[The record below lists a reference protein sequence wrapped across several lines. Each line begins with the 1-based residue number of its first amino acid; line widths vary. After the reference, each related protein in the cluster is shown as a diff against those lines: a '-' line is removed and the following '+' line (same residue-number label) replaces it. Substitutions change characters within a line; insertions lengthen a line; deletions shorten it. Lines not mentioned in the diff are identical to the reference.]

1 MNISKRYRSY
11 SNLFHRTSFSIANA
25 MKGFVEWRKVASFC
39 LFTIWKAI
47 QIFQKC
53 VIEHWHFLAEWFIS
67 NVFRVEH
74 DWKIMVRFMKWS
86 FQDDFVETALG
97 AVLRTPGLIL
107 CDYWHQ
113 KCLEY
118 SIPKS
123 LEFTDFTDASL
134 HLAVLLMVR
143 LDNDIRGWHFW
154 WNISFV

>member
-1 MNISKRYRSY
+1 
-11 SNLFHRTSFSIANA
+11 
-25 MKGFVEWRKVASFC
+25 
-39 LFTIWKAI
+39 
-47 QIFQKC
+47 
-53 VIEHWHFLAEWFIS
+53 
-67 NVFRVEH
+67 
-74 DWKIMVRFMKWS
+74 MVRFMKWN
-86 FQDDFVETALG
+86 FQDDFVEIAFG

-143 LDNDIRGWHFW
+143 INIDILVEIFGETFL
-154 WNISFV
+154 SF

>member
-1 MNISKRYRSY
+1 
-11 SNLFHRTSFSIANA
+11 
-25 MKGFVEWRKVASFC
+25 
-39 LFTIWKAI
+39 
-47 QIFQKC
+47 
-53 VIEHWHFLAEWFIS
+53 
-67 NVFRVEH
+67 
-74 DWKIMVRFMKWS
+74 MVRFMKWS
-86 FQDDFVETALG
+86 FQDDFVEIAFG

-143 LDNDIRGWHFW
+143 INIEILVEIVIMEKHFLLFRDFIFFCYHM
-154 WNISFV
+154 NIWSNSICI